1 MKKIFTLSS
10 VLLLSILLT
19 GCAGHRAAK
28 HDAENM
34 EWLRQQ
40 QQQRLELA
48 RQQKAADDLWVK
60 NNQALIASN
69 KKRIPTPE
77 LIACLAKT
85 DFMESFTP
93 ATPVPACQAVAEAAG
108 QLPGSEA
115 FEKALDMTVK
125 ERQRNYYAIEA
136 NRQKSADH
144 FQKMHDRNPCSTTYA
159 GTRYI
164 DAGPG
169 TLAKPVKIYNVKA
182 GCLP

>member
-1 MKKIFTLSS
+1 MSRL
-10 VLLLSILLT
+10 VLLLSVSILVA
-19 GCAGHRAAK
+19 GCMSRS
-28 HDAENM
+28 DRQYAENM

-40 QQQRLELA
+40 QEKRLELA

-60 NNQALIASN
+60 NNQALIAAN
-69 KKRIPTPE
+69 KKSIPTPE

-125 ERQRNYYAIEA
+125 ERQRNYYAIEK
-136 NRQKSADH
+136 NRRDAADRW
-144 FQKMHDRNPCSTTYA
+144 QRMHDRNPCSTTYA

-164 DAGPG
+164 AAGPG
-169 TLAKPVKIYNVKA
+169 TLARPVRVYNVKD